1 MENNDDAITTRIQS
15 AKNWLE
21 SLAKGQ
27 ESSEIETK
35 PLQNLY
41 SIRVRRNLI
50 HCNFI
55 VPQSLSDGDGRWH
68 VGAISTLI
76 DVIGATVAYTS
87 FGKHYVSV
95 DFNISYFSTASFKY
109 VREETEVEDK
119 VLGHKGNLSSVMVVI
134 KKKDNGDLVA
144 SLGKQWM
151 AEFSNH
157 PKSKI

>member
-1 MENNDDAITTRIQS
+1 MENDDDAITIRIQS

-27 ESSEIETK
+27 ESTEIETK

-68 VGAISTLI
+68 VGAIATQI

-95 DFNISYFSTASFKY
+95 DFNISYFSTAR
-109 VREETEVEDK
+109 VQEEMEIEAK

-134 KKKDNGDLVA
+134 KKKENGDLVA
-144 SLGKQWM
+144 IGKEWM
-151 AEFSNH
+151 SAFSNH
-157 PKSKI
+157 PKSKM